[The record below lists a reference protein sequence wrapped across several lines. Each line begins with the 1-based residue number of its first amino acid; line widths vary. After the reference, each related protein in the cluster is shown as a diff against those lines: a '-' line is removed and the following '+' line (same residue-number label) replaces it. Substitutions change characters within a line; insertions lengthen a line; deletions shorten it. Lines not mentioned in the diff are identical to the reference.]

1 MSFPLSPQGGSVSFL
16 PGTLPPPPPIE
27 FDDLGAGNQAKKASP
42 LPLIVVLFSIPLSG
56 AIYFFLPQLQAE
68 WWSLVGYA
76 LTPLVAVLATG
87 WDSVSQMA
95 GRKNP
100 WFVIRPGFSKVLR
113 VLVAISLIIGVVHIW
128 RISDWL
134 ARTAIQQGWPFLT

>member
-1 MSFPLSPQGGSVSFL
+1 VSFL
-16 PGTLPPPPPIE
+16 PGTIPPPPPL
-27 FDDLGAGNQAKKASP
+27 DLGGLDLSGTPKKASP
-42 LPLIVVLFSIPLSG
+42 LPLIVVLVSIPLSG

-68 WWSLVGYA
+68 WWSLAGYA

-113 VLVAISLIIGVVHIW
+113 VLVAVSLLIGVVHIW